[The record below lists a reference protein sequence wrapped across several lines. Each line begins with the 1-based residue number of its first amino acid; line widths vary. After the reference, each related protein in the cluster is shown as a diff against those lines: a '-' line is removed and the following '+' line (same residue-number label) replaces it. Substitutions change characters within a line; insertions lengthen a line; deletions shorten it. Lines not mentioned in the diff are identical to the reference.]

1 MGLDIAGIGAVASLA
16 ENVIGRF
23 FPDKTEEERAKLA
36 AALTE
41 LQGQLDTNKVE
52 ASSDSM
58 FVAGWRPFVGWVCG
72 SGFAIQFVVGPL
84 LQWLSTVIGGKPIIF
99 PPLDLGTMMPLLL
112 GMLGLGG
119 MRSWEKQQGVANG
132 H

>member
-1 MGLDIAGIGAVASLA
+1 MDITGIGAVAQVAGS
-16 ENVIGRF
+16 IIDRF
-23 FPDKTEEERAKLA
+23 FPNKTEEERAKLA

-41 LQGQLDTNKVE
+41 LPGQLDTHKAE
-52 ASSDSM
+52 ALSNSLI
-58 FVAGWRPFVGWVCG
+58 VAGWRPYVGWVCG

-84 LQWLSTVIGGKPIIF
+84 CQWLSTLFLGKPVIF

-119 MRSWEKQQGVANG
+119 MRSWDKANG
-132 H
+132 VSNGH